1 MTEEQLGQLM
11 QATARREGHRPG
23 LPEMSQFSAHLQ
35 TSADAKR
42 KQLENDVVE
51 AMTEIGEPTT
61 PRDITRL
68 IADTNVDSVQN
79 ALRRLKSRQIVKT
92 VVLTRCGVN
101 KTMWMLR

>member
-35 TSADAKR
+35 STADAR
-42 KQLENDVVE
+42 RRQMEADVADAMAEIDGPANPSQIVSMLEG
-51 AMTEIGEPTT
+51 A
-61 PRDITRL
+61 
-68 IADTNVDSVQN
+68 NVDQVQN

-92 VVLTRCGVN
+92 VIVTTKRVN
-101 KTMWMLR
+101 KTMWVLT

>member
-11 QATARREGHRPG
+11 QATARREGHKPG

-42 KQLENDVVE
+42 KQIEHDVVE
-51 AMTEIGEPTT
+51 VMAEIAGPVT
-61 PRDITRL
+61 PREITRM
-68 IADTNVDSVQN
+68 IPDANVDSVQN
-79 ALRRLKSRQIVKT
+79 ALRRLKSKQIVKT
-92 VVLTRCGVN
+92 VVITTQRVN